1 MKHPRPARFFVKL
14 TAFLCLLSATLAFG
28 LAQADEY
35 TDVSQLI
42 RLGNWAD
49 ASTRADQ
56 FLTTRPRDPQMRFL
70 KGTIQQNTDQTPQA
84 LQSFLTLTEDYPEL
98 PEPYNNLAVLYAL
111 QNQFDKARQAL
122 EMAVRINPSYATAQE
137 NLGDVYAKLAGLA
150 YNKAL
155 QLDSG
160 NRNLTGKLGLIGDIV
175 SPKTAA
181 PAK

>member
-1 MKHPRPARFFVKL
+1 M
-14 TAFLCLLSATLAFG
+14 CLLSAMLGWVSAH
-28 LAQADEY
+28 ADEY
-35 TDVSQLI
+35 TDVGQLI
-42 RLGNWAD
+42 RIGNWTD
-49 ASTRADQ
+49 AAAKADQ

-70 KGTIQQNTDQTPQA
+70 KGTIQQNAGQTPQA

-98 PEPYNNLAVLYAL
+98 PEPYNNLAVLYAR

-122 EMAVRINPSYATAQE
+122 EMAVRINPGYATAQE
-137 NLGDVYAKLAGLA
+137 NLGDVYAKLAELA

-155 QLDSG
+155 QVGSDSSSLG
-160 NRNLTGKLGLIGDIV
+160 GKLGLIGDIV